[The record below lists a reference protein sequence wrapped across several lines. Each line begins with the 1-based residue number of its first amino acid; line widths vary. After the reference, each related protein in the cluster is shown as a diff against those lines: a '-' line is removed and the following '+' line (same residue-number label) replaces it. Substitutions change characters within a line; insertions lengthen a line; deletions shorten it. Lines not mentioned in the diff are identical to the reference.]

1 MREPLGAL
9 LADGFP
15 VLGTC
20 AGLILLAR
28 EVLDGRPDQRSF
40 GAIDCSVRRNGYGRQ
55 RDSFEAAL
63 DVRGLGGGPFP
74 GVFIRAPRVEAVGPA
89 VEVLAEH
96 DDVPVLMRSDNVWVS
111 SFHPGALRRS
121 PNPPTVRQR
130 GDPAMSGHSKW
141 HSIKHAK
148 GAADAARGKAFAR
161 LARQIEVAARD
172 GGGDVEANPTL
183 RSMIQKARDASMP
196 KDNIER
202 AIKRGTGELEGVTYE
217 TINYEGYATNGV
229 AVFVEVLTDNRNR
242 TGADIKNIF
251 TRNGGSLAE
260 PGAVAWQFE
269 RKGVIILDKSAATED
284 DLMLAA
290 LDAGAEDIED
300 QGDTW
305 QITTG
310 AYRSALGAHRARRGG
325 DRGDERRPHDAAVAD
340 RPARRGVA
348 CQVGAARHRRARG
361 ARRRA
366 ERLRQLRHPRR
377 RPARGLRL
385 MSSIRSRPIAA
396 LHGPTGV
403 HPRAPPR
410 GHGHAPLP
418 TARRRCRSSPRT
430 STTRA
435 ASS

>member
-1 MREPLGAL
+1 
-9 LADGFP
+9 
-15 VLGTC
+15 
-20 AGLILLAR
+20 
-28 EVLDGRPDQRSF
+28 
-40 GAIDCSVRRNGYGRQ
+40 
-55 RDSFEAAL
+55 
-63 DVRGLGGGPFP
+63 
-74 GVFIRAPRVEAVGPA
+74 
-89 VEVLAEH
+89 
-96 DDVPVLMRSDNVWVS
+96 
-111 SFHPGALRRS
+111 
-121 PNPPTVRQR
+121 
-130 GDPAMSGHSKW
+130 MSGHSKW

-269 RKGVIILDKSAATED
+269 RKGVIILEKSAATED

-310 AYRSALGAHRARRGG
+310 ASDLHTVRTALEAAGIAVTSAELTMLPSQTVALSEASRAKSVLRVI
-325 DRGDERRPHDAAVAD
+325 DALEEHDDVQNVYGNFDIPDTVLQEVYA
-340 RPARRGVA
+340 
-348 CQVGAARHRRARG
+348 
-361 ARRRA
+361 
-366 ERLRQLRHPRR
+366 
-377 RPARGLRL
+377 
-385 MSSIRSRPIAA
+385 
-396 LHGPTGV
+396 
-403 HPRAPPR
+403 
-410 GHGHAPLP
+410 
-418 TARRRCRSSPRT
+418 
-430 STTRA
+430 
-435 ASS
+435 